1 MKTTFAF
8 FISTISVYLLNAQV
22 GVNPVAPTNDLD
34 INSKLR
40 VRTLPT
46 QDISNSFIVTAD
58 PNGNIGKAASFILVD
73 VGLKIATT
81 NLNSTVTGQEVID
94 NLDLGMS
101 LSITIPANKGAF
113 VIITYSAPAGLSDFS
128 DAYG

>member
-73 VGLKIATT
+73 VGLKLLLLT
-81 NLNSTVTGQEVID
+81 
-94 NLDLGMS
+94 
-101 LSITIPANKGAF
+101 
-113 VIITYSAPAGLSDFS
+113 
-128 DAYG
+128 